1 MDETTRLFIDDN
13 LNNLDNIN
21 GDMSPKSAVPTEKL
35 FSCQGCRKNKNNIV
49 VKTKGR
55 LKGGDVKQHYYIME
69 QTTTIEV
76 KMNNCFNH
84 FSQNNNTTDGEPRMT
99 SLEIATL
106 TGKPHNDV
114 LKAIRK
120 MEPAWEKVQG
130 GKFSLL
136 QKAYDLPNG
145 GKKLIPYYSLTK
157 TETLYIAT
165 KFNDEARARL
175 VIRWEELERKS
186 RSEVSRSDV
195 SRKEEGGKRKENS
208 LGAEISG
215 TGTEVMH
222 PTAMKILGMADQ
234 IMSRVLSALNE
245 DAQDTLT
252 ATQVAK
258 TFNMTVNDFNSVL
271 SEMGIQYRRN
281 GRWNI
286 SNELEGRGLTALRTH
301 VSYSLKGE
309 RKVKHYMTWT
319 IAGLHYLNAKL
330 GYPNF

>member
-1 MDETTRLFIDDN
+1 MVVTTN
-13 LNNLDNIN
+13 
-21 GDMSPKSAVPTEKL
+21 
-35 FSCQGCRKNKNNIV
+35 
-49 VKTKGR
+49 GR

-84 FSQNNNTTDGEPRMT
+84 FNNENSNAADVEPRMS

-106 TGKPHNDV
+106 TGKQHNDV

-136 QKAYDLPNG
+136 QKTYDLPNG
-145 GKKLIPYYSLTK
+145 GKKLMPYYSLTK
-157 TETLYIAT
+157 IETLYIAT

-175 VIRWEELERKS
+175 VIRWEELERNL
-186 RSEVSRSDV
+186 RRDVSRTDV
-195 SRKEEGGKRKENS
+195 SRKEEGGKWKENN
-208 LGAEISG
+208 LRAEFP
-215 TGTEVMH
+215 GTEVVH
-222 PTAMKILGMADQ
+222 PAAAKILGMADQ

-245 DAQDTLT
+245 EAEDTLT

-258 TFNMTVNDFNSVL
+258 TFNMTVYDFNMVL
-271 SEMGIQYRRN
+271 RDMGIQYRRH
-281 GRWNI
+281 GRWNLVD
-286 SNELEGRGLTALRTH
+286 ELQGRGLTAMRTH

-309 RKVKHYMTWT
+309 RKVRNYMTWT
-319 IAGLHYLNAKL
+319 MAGLHYLNAKL
-330 GYPNF
+330 GYPRF